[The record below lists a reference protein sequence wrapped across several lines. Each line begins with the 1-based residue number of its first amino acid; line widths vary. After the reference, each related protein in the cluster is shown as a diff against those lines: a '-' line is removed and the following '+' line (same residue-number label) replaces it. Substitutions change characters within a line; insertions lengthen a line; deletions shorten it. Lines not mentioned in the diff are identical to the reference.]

1 MSHSQAALRR
11 PGTLVAA
18 VACSVASAL
27 AAFAGAL
34 VVLTR
39 GRGLAAENIEQLIRD
54 APEEVGL
61 RVGTTPAAFRAMSGP
76 LWDGLV
82 DDRSSTLLARGVLAA
97 VLGLCLLVFGLY
109 AGQGAVWARVLVTV
123 CAVLAAP
130 MHALVW
136 CDHAPTA
143 LLVPTL
149 LAPAAALA
157 AVVLAWLPPAGRY
170 AAQRKERKRNAAV
183 PQPTGAVSA

>member
-1 MSHSQAALRR
+1 M
-11 PGTLVAA
+11 
-18 VACSVASAL
+18 
-27 AAFAGAL
+27 
-34 VVLTR
+34 
-39 GRGLAAENIEQLIRD
+39 
-54 APEEVGL
+54 
-61 RVGTTPAAFRAMSGP
+61 
-76 LWDGLV
+76 

-97 VLGLCLLVFGLY
+97 VLGLCLLVFGLC

-130 MHALVW
+130 VHALVW